1 MSVNN
6 GSLWGGVVCFGML
19 LFQCSI
25 FWIYSG
31 NSFVFFLSVNHN
43 NLVGS
48 TVVSLNETFVSD
60 VLFPICKWHLIPP
73 AQDLET
79 LFKYSYFHGNTI
91 VCLSSIRIFLVIVHN
106 WKLVIEPKPCLK
118 CHTWEWWLFNQTQPD
133 TFKELRGTLWS

>member
-60 VLFPICKWHLIPP
+60 VLFPICK
-73 AQDLET
+73 
-79 LFKYSYFHGNTI
+79 
-91 VCLSSIRIFLVIVHN
+91 
-106 WKLVIEPKPCLK
+106 
-118 CHTWEWWLFNQTQPD
+118 
-133 TFKELRGTLWS
+133 